1 MPFGILIS
9 MLESWNTVLLR
20 CKTYT
25 LVCFDLINDLRLHV
39 IFNYFLVVSWFLYAS
54 GLSAPRAVSYA
65 ALMACLAG
73 FSYLL
78 NRYTD
83 YSYDVIADRGLAKAS
98 PKLYLVLSASFF
110 VCSLILVYLYPQYL
124 YPIIL
129 GTCLGVFYSVK
140 TIFKYPLKN
149 YFITK
154 NLFAAF
160 SKYLGTM
167 IGVLLVIPFS
177 EGLLIR
183 SISMFAFH
191 LIYEILWDIRDI
203 ESDKAGNVS
212 TIPNRYGKTLALIIC
227 VLIWLISFQ
236 AQYFAVNHSEYF
248 FIKYAVVLSIIL
260 SLIFVKTV
268 RWYHVAIYIHIAL
281 SLTFI
286 NKEVILYIQSLW

>member
-1 MPFGILIS
+1 
-9 MLESWNTVLLR
+9 MLESWYAALLKF
-20 CKTYT
+20 KTYT
-25 LVCFDLINDLRLHV
+25 LLCFDLINDLRLHV

-54 GLSAPRAVSYA
+54 GLSASRSVSYA

-83 YSYDVIADRGLAKAS
+83 YSYDVIVDRGLAKVS
-98 PKLYLVLSASFF
+98 PKVYLVLSACFF
-110 VCSLILVYLYPQYL
+110 VCGLVLVYVYPQYL
-124 YPIIL
+124 FPIIL
-129 GTCLGVFYSVK
+129 GTCLGIFYSVK

-149 YFITK
+149 YFVTK

-203 ESDKAGNVS
+203 ESDRAGNVS
-212 TIPNRYGKTLALIIC
+212 TIPNRYGKTLALVVC

-236 AQYFAVNHSEYF
+236 AQYFVVNHSEYF
-248 FIKYAVVLSIIL
+248 FIKYAVVLSIIF
-260 SLIFVKTV
+260 SLIFITTV
-268 RWYHVAIYIHIAL
+268 RWYHVAIYIHIVL
-281 SLTFI
+281 SLIFI
-286 NKEVILYIQSLW
+286 NKEVILFIRSLL